1 MYKTEEDKKLK
12 CKKNLR
18 EKVQMQNFKI
28 YVQKIK
34 LKSVSLSRNQQM
46 NLRSKKNTRRNTMK
60 KKE

>member
-28 YVQKIK
+28 YV
-34 LKSVSLSRNQQM
+34 
-46 NLRSKKNTRRNTMK
+46 
-60 KKE
+60 